1 MPASYLLFST
11 LAIFLFVAVVSFVI
25 DTAHDSLVSLCDLPG
40 MMHLPFCPTIPS
52 WSADN
57 PILHHVDYPGLV
69 KVQNSLLD
77 DLVGQSASGQVLALN
92 VKHAELA
99 VRDLIGLVRAS
110 NLTGRDA
117 LADALS
123 GFVSDAQ
130 LTGRGLQQLSAKIHG
145 TVDSIAA
152 FNTHAYYTISSN
164 GVQGASYTNGV
175 LARTFQVSTDALAA
189 QVGRVLVAASTSA
202 LDLDRL
208 EETLTIIH
216 ELCAREAILQHIV
229 ADDLLWNLWTLVGL
243 NRAKLRDLKRRGL
256 VLKEVK
262 RFRNLAVGYV
272 AATTQALQV
281 ADAELLELRDRLADA
296 SVGMED
302 IPVEVQL
309 ASIERML
316 WRLKVEGSRV
326 RADQSVARAEL
337 D

>member
-1 MPASYLLFST
+1 MLRSHALRPRLLTLVTLKVQEPAPTPPLEVQAITPSCEFWQHALGVARRTLILLKMPASYLLFST

-145 TVDSIAA
+145 TVDRCTKPI
-152 FNTHAYYTISSN
+152 TAYKYI
-164 GVQGASYTNGV
+164 
-175 LARTFQVSTDALAA
+175 
-189 QVGRVLVAASTSA
+189 
-202 LDLDRL
+202 
-208 EETLTIIH
+208 
-216 ELCAREAILQHIV
+216 
-229 ADDLLWNLWTLVGL
+229 
-243 NRAKLRDLKRRGL
+243 
-256 VLKEVK
+256 
-262 RFRNLAVGYV
+262 
-272 AATTQALQV
+272 
-281 ADAELLELRDRLADA
+281 
-296 SVGMED
+296 
-302 IPVEVQL
+302 
-309 ASIERML
+309 
-316 WRLKVEGSRV
+316 GS
-326 RADQSVARAEL
+326 
-337 D
+337 